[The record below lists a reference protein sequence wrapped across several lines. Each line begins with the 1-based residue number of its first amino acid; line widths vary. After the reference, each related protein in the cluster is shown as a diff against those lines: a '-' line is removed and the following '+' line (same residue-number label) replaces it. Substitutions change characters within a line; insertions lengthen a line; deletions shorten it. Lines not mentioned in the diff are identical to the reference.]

1 MVMIPP
7 ISGPNVQSSASRDS
21 QGQDARV
28 VVKQS
33 LATTMPSDRQTSI
46 GILNVEA
53 NKASTGDYD
62 QWKRSRVFNPK
73 QAGIAIIDVFCV
85 RSLPNHSKLSSWV
98 IIHPLGAEGL
108 AFERRPK
115 TIALNSFVHFSG
127 EYSIVLVAS
136 NADPNKPFNFLG
148 FRVASNFNR
157 LKTSFLC

>member
-33 LATTMPSDRQTSI
+33 LATTMPSDRQTSL
-46 GILNVEA
+46 GIMNVEA

-73 QAGIAIIDVFCV
+73 QSGIAIT
-85 RSLPNHSKLSSWV
+85 
-98 IIHPLGAEGL
+98 AE
-108 AFERRPK
+108 
-115 TIALNSFVHFSG
+115 
-127 EYSIVLVAS
+127 
-136 NADPNKPFNFLG
+136 NFLKAKAG
-148 FRVASNFNR
+148 FEPLFMHNIAATKLALMSVMDKEKPRYSEKVNILA
-157 LKTSFLC
+157 